1 MPDLVNA
8 LNICFQGTRSL
19 HALNNDSLKKKHKV
33 KGIGQTQEILSFYI
47 DAFLL
52 YPSI

>member
-19 HALNNDSLKKKHKV
+19 HALNNDSLKKNKV